1 MDKFIEAYNMGRRS
15 ARLDFEKEAGAKD
28 VAALLKVI
36 GGGLTA
42 GTSKGAEGLSK
53 ALKGLAGGAEFVGKG
68 AKYLGTTADPRLA
81 LAGGLGMAGLAASFG
96 DEIAQMA
103 FKEGIGSK
111 AMGAVPALMGAV
123 GGGLAMGANPGLMGG
138 SMANRLTHELA
149 MSGSTPAGQVA
160 TMAAL
165 VGLPAAL
172 IGYGK
177 LKGKEE
183 SSWL

>member
-1 MDKFIEAYNMGRRS
+1 MDRFIDAYNMGRQA

-28 VAALLKVI
+28 VAALLKAI
-36 GGGLTA
+36 GEGASAGASGL
-42 GTSKGAEGLSK
+42 GK
-53 ALKGLAGGAEFVGKG
+53 ALKGAMGGAEFTGKG
-68 AKYLGTTADPRLA
+68 LKYLGTTADPRIALGLGTAGALGGATLGALHGAEHGVAGAIMGGAAPA
-81 LAGGLGMAGLAASFG
+81 LA
-96 DEIAQMA
+96 
-103 FKEGIGSK
+103 
-111 AMGAVPALMGAV
+111 AL

-149 MSGSTPAGQVA
+149 MVGSTPAGQVA

-177 LKGKEE
+177 KKGRDEA
-183 SSWL
+183 SWL

>member
-1 MDKFIEAYNMGRRS
+1 MDRFIDAYNMGRQA
-15 ARLDFEKEAGAKD
+15 ARLDFEKQADAKGMADLLRTLGAGASE
-28 VAALLKVI
+28 
-36 GGGLTA
+36 GFSGL
-42 GTSKGAEGLSK
+42 GK
-53 ALKGLAGGAEFVGKG
+53 ALKGALGGAELTGKG
-68 AKYLGTTADPRLA
+68 LKYLGTTADPRIALGLGTAGALGGMGLGLAHGAEHGLAGALVGGAAPA
-81 LAGGLGMAGLAASFG
+81 LA
-96 DEIAQMA
+96 
-103 FKEGIGSK
+103 
-111 AMGAVPALMGAV
+111 AL

-149 MSGSTPAGQVA
+149 MVGSTPAGQVA

-177 LKGKEE
+177 KKGREE